1 MHARTHT
8 VFIQVYMVSQV
19 NNYCDNIELNKEV
32 MCAELL
38 WSPETHQTV
47 NEACTPQTNRNQ
59 IIVINEIKKR
69 ARTHKMTKKN
79 TNMLNKSG
87 T

>member
-1 MHARTHT
+1 
-8 VFIQVYMVSQV
+8 
-19 NNYCDNIELNKEV
+19 